1 MVLEHIWE
9 ALDPTERRSR
19 CQRGRAIDMMPPDP
33 RYQLKKPKYVK
44 KASPATRKRYCKLF
58 KVVRIL
64 RAQVSRQATR
74 IRVLK
79 NRLSSISAYA
89 EGAIK
94 TDDGSKDEE
103 TKFLNDLED
112 NIHSDTDS
120 E

>member
-1 MVLEHIWE
+1 M
-9 ALDPTERRSR
+9 
-19 CQRGRAIDMMPPDP
+19 
-33 RYQLKKPKYVK
+33 
-44 KASPATRKRYCKLF
+44 
-58 KVVRIL
+58 
-64 RAQVSRQATR
+64 SRQATR